1 MTAYTEAEGQT
12 LRTAVFGAMVL
23 VSTADPGAVDEES
36 HAGIRAMS
44 LLSDDLR
51 AVIAAAPPAL
61 PRGSASDV
69 EAGVLAAL
77 RSAVEIIDAHEP
89 RDVPIFRAAVAEMCR
104 SVAGADGA
112 VAVAEKAMVERVVSA
127 LGA

>member
-23 VSTADPGAVDEES
+23 VSTADPGSVDEES
-36 HAGIRAMS
+36 YAGIRAMS

-51 AVIAAAPPAL
+51 AVVAAAPPAL
-61 PRGSASDV
+61 PQGSASDV

-77 RSAVEIIDAHEP
+77 RSAVEIINAHEP
-89 RDVPIFRAAVAEMCR
+89 HDVAIFRAAVTEMCR
-104 SVAGADGA
+104 SVAGADGE
-112 VAVAEKAMVERVVSA
+112 VAATEREMVTRVVEA
-127 LGA
+127 LA

>member
-23 VSTADPGAVDEES
+23 VSTADPGSVDEES
-36 HAGIRAMS
+36 YAGIRAMS
-44 LLSDDLR
+44 LLTDDLR
-51 AVIAAAPPAL
+51 AVVSAAPPAL

-77 RSAVEIIDAHEP
+77 RSSVEIINAHEP
-89 RDVPIFRAAVAEMCR
+89 RDVAVFRAAVTEMCR
-104 SVAGADGA
+104 SVAGADGE
-112 VAVAEKAMVERVVSA
+112 VAVTEKEMVTRVVEA
-127 LGA
+127 LA

>member
-1 MTAYTEAEGQT
+1 MTDYTESEGQT

-36 HAGIRAMS
+36 HAGIRAMT

-51 AVIAAAPPAL
+51 AVIDAAPPTL
-61 PRGSASDV
+61 PSGSASDV

-77 RSAVEIIDAHEP
+77 RSSVDIITAREP

-104 SVAGADGA
+104 SVAGADGE
-112 VAVAEKAMVERVVSA
+112 VAVAERTMVTRVVEA
-127 LGA
+127 LG

>member
-23 VSTADPGAVDEES
+23 VSTADPGSVDEES

-51 AVIAAAPPAL
+51 AIVAAAPPAL

-77 RSAVEIIDAHEP
+77 RSAVEIINAHEP
-89 RDVPIFRAAVAEMCR
+89 RDVSIFRAAVTEMCR
-104 SVAGADGA
+104 SVAGADGE
-112 VAVAEKAMVERVVSA
+112 VAATEREMVTRVVEA
-127 LGA
+127 LA

>member
-23 VSTADPGAVDEES
+23 VSTADPGSVDEES

-51 AVIAAAPPAL
+51 AVIAAAPPSL
-61 PRGSASDV
+61 PSGTASDV

-77 RSAVEIIDAHEP
+77 REAVAIIDAHEP
-89 RDVPIFRAAVAEMCR
+89 RDVAIFRAAVTEMCR
-104 SVAGADGA
+104 SVAGADGE
-112 VAVAEKAMVERVVSA
+112 VAVTEKAMVTRVVEA
-127 LGA
+127 LA

>member
-23 VSTADPGAVDEES
+23 VSTADPGSVDEES
-36 HAGIRAMS
+36 QAGIRATT

-51 AVIAAAPPAL
+51 AVIAAAPPSL
-61 PRGSASDV
+61 PAGSPSDV

-77 RSAVEIIDAHEP
+77 RSAVQIITAHEP
-89 RDVPIFRAAVAEMCR
+89 RDVPIFRAAVTEMCR
-104 SVAGADGA
+104 SVAGADGE
-112 VAVAEKAMVERVVSA
+112 VAVAEKEMVSRVVEA
-127 LGA
+127 LA